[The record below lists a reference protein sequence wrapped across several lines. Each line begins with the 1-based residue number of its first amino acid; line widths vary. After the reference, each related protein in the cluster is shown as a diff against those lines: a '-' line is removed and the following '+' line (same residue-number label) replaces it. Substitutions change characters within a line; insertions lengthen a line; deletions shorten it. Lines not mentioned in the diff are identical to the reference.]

1 MTCRAHDYKALLKNS
16 LRKWDLRKWVVFLV
30 LLLMLVSLHMYG
42 VQQYSLATR
51 EVWYK
56 RFLTNRTRFSSD
68 CRGCC
73 RPALNVFLLKT
84 HKCAGSTVQNVLMR
98 FGDRRNLSFAL
109 PREGN
114 YFGHPKPFS
123 MSMIPADMIPPWGFN
138 IFCHHARFG
147 SDELRHLMP
156 PDTVFITILRDPAH
170 LFESLYL
177 YYHLENHTGLS
188 LEAFLRSEGKQR
200 WLDSHRYAARF
211 GRNQMLFDLGLDTS
225 GSTNDSQ
232 VDAFI
237 RHIEDSFHLV
247 LIAELFDES
256 LILLRDLLCWDTQD
270 VVYFEHNQRMQKA
283 GSSSSAGS
291 ATNAIGG
298 RDSDKEG
305 GSLRRQME
313 RYNAGDGRL
322 YSHFRR
328 KMERLID
335 EYGRKRMRQEVDG
348 LQLWKSLLY
357 EHCVE
362 KLDSGRTV
370 AYETR
375 EYSDDVYSIVL
386 RPGVNN
392 RLCLDMARAEL
403 PYTERL
409 RRKQRLLARTHW
421 WTLPWSAGGGS
432 VVPDVA
438 STRGAQL
445 LRRAAS
451 ARQRSRRRVAKG

>member
-30 LLLMLVSLHMYG
+30 LLLMLVSLHM
-42 VQQYSLATR
+42 
-51 EVWYK
+51 
-56 RFLTNRTRFSSD
+56 FLTNRTRFSSD

-138 IFCHHARFG
+138 IFCHHVRFG

-177 YYHLENHTGLS
+177 YYHLENHTGVS
-188 LEAFLRSEGKQR
+188 LEGFLRSDGKQR

-225 GSTNDSQ
+225 GHTNDSE

-237 RHIEDSFHLV
+237 QHIEDSFHLV

-283 GSSSSAGS
+283 GSSAGG
-291 ATNAIGG
+291 AANAIGG
-298 RDSDKEG
+298 RDSDKESG
-305 GSLRRQME
+305 ILRRKME

-322 YSHFRR
+322 YRHFRQ

-386 RPGVNN
+386 RAGVNN

-421 WTLPWSAGGGS
+421 WTLPWSGGGGS

-438 STRGAQL
+438 STRGQL

>member
-1 MTCRAHDYKALLKNS
+1 MAAMTCRAHDYKALLKNS
-16 LRKWDLRKWVVFLV
+16 LRKWDLRKWAVFVV
-30 LLLMLVSLHMYG
+30 LLLMLVSLHM
-42 VQQYSLATR
+42 
-51 EVWYK
+51 
-56 RFLTNRTRFSSD
+56 FLTNRTRFSNE

-123 MSMIPADMIPPWGFN
+123 LSMIPADMIPPWGFN
-138 IFCHHARFG
+138 IFCHHVRFG
-147 SDELRHLMP
+147 SDDLRRLMP
-156 PDTVFITILRDPAH
+156 PDTVFITILRDPAR

-177 YYHLENHTGLS
+177 YYHLENHTGVS
-188 LEAFLRSEGKQR
+188 LEAFLKSDTKQR
-200 WLDSHRYAARF
+200 WLDTHRYAARF
-211 GRNQMLFDLGLDTS
+211 GRNQMLFDLGMDTS
-225 GSTNDSQ
+225 GHTNDSE

-237 RHIEDSFHLV
+237 QHIEESFHLV

-283 GSSSSAGS
+283 AAGS
-291 ATNAIGG
+291 GG
-298 RDSDKEG
+298 NNGVDKGDSA
-305 GSLRRQME
+305 LRREME

-322 YSHFRR
+322 YRHFRQ

-348 LQLWKSLLY
+348 LKLWKSLLY

-386 RPGVNN
+386 RSGVNN

-409 RRKQRLLARTHW
+409 RRKQRVLARSSHW
-421 WTLPWSAGGGS
+421 WTLPWSSGDGAPDEPA
-432 VVPDVA
+432 VV
-438 STRGAQL
+438 STRGQL
-445 LRRAAS
+445 LRRAVS
-451 ARQRSRRRVAKG
+451 ARQRARRRVAKG

>member
-1 MTCRAHDYKALLKNS
+1 MICRVYEYKTLLKNS

-30 LLLMLVSLHMYG
+30 LLLMLISLHMYG

-51 EVWYK
+51 AVWYK
-56 RFLTNRTRFSSD
+56 RFLWNRTGLSSD

-84 HKCAGSTVQNVLMR
+84 HKCASSTVQNVLMR

-109 PREGN
+109 PQGGN
-114 YFGHPKPFS
+114 YFGHPKSFT
-123 MSMIPADMIPPWGFN
+123 MSMIPPDMVPPWGFN
-138 IFCHHARFG
+138 IFCHHVRFG
-147 SDELRHLMP
+147 SDDLKHLMP
-156 PDTVFITILRDPAH
+156 PDTVFITILRDPVN

-177 YYHLENHTGLS
+177 YYHLENHTGVS
-188 LEAFLRSEGKQR
+188 LEAFLKSDAKQT

-211 GRNQMLFDLGLDTS
+211 GRNQMLFDLGFDTS
-225 GSTNDSQ
+225 SATNTSEVDLAIQ
-232 VDAFI
+232 V
-237 RHIEDSFHLV
+237 IEDSFHLV

-283 GSSSSAGS
+283 AEPNQ
-291 ATNAIGG
+291 A
-298 RDSDKEG
+298 
-305 GSLRRQME
+305 LRREME
-313 RYNAGDGRL
+313 EYNAGDKRL
-322 YSHFRR
+322 YLHF
-328 KMERLID
+328 KNKLERMID

-348 LQLWKSLLY
+348 LQLWKNLLY

-386 RPGVNN
+386 RSGVNN

-409 RRKQRLLARTHW
+409 REKQRLLSRSHW
-421 WTLPWSAGGGS
+421 WTFPFGGS
-432 VVPDVA
+432 S
-438 STRGAQL
+438 STRGQL
-445 LRRAAS
+445 LRRAA
-451 ARQRSRRRVAKG
+451 AVPRRRSSWHVSRG

>member
-16 LRKWDLRKWVVFLV
+16 LRKWDLRKWAVFVV

-51 EVWYK
+51 AVWYK
-56 RFLTNRTRFSSD
+56 RFLTNRTRFSNE

-123 MSMIPADMIPPWGFN
+123 LSMIPADMIPPWGFN
-138 IFCHHARFG
+138 IFCHHVRFG
-147 SDELRHLMP
+147 SDDLRRLMP
-156 PDTVFITILRDPAH
+156 PDTVFITILRDPAR

-177 YYHLENHTGLS
+177 YYHLENHTGVS
-188 LEAFLRSEGKQR
+188 LEAFLKSDTKQR
-200 WLDSHRYAARF
+200 WLDTHRYAARF
-211 GRNQMLFDLGLDTS
+211 GRNQMLFDLGMDTS
-225 GSTNDSQ
+225 GHTNDSE

-237 RHIEDSFHLV
+237 QHIEDSFHLV

-270 VVYFEHNQRMQKA
+270 VVYFEHNQRMQKSST
-283 GSSSSAGS
+283 GS
-291 ATNAIGG
+291 
-298 RDSDKEG
+298 G
-305 GSLRRQME
+305 GSNGADKGNNALRHQME

-322 YSHFRR
+322 YRHFRQ

-348 LQLWKSLLY
+348 LKLWKSLLY
-357 EHCVE
+357 DHCVE

-386 RPGVNN
+386 RSGVNN

-409 RRKQRLLARTHW
+409 RRKQRLLARSTHW
-421 WTLPWSAGGGS
+421 WTLPWASGDGA
-432 VVPDVA
+432 PDEPAVA
-438 STRGAQL
+438 STRGR
-445 LRRAAS
+445 LRRRAVN
-451 ARQRSRRRVAKG
+451 ARQRARRRVAKG

>member
-16 LRKWDLRKWVVFLV
+16 LRKWDLRKWAVFVV
-30 LLLMLVSLHMYG
+30 LLLMLVSLHM
-42 VQQYSLATR
+42 
-51 EVWYK
+51 
-56 RFLTNRTRFSSD
+56 FLTNRTRFSNE

-123 MSMIPADMIPPWGFN
+123 LSMIPADMIPPWGFN
-138 IFCHHARFG
+138 IFCHHVRFG
-147 SDELRHLMP
+147 SDDLRRLMP
-156 PDTVFITILRDPAH
+156 PDTVFITILRDPAR

-177 YYHLENHTGLS
+177 YYHLENHTGVS
-188 LEAFLRSEGKQR
+188 LEAFLKSDTKQR
-200 WLDSHRYAARF
+200 WLDTHRYAARF
-211 GRNQMLFDLGLDTS
+211 GRNQMLFDLGMDTS
-225 GSTNDSQ
+225 GHTNDSE

-237 RHIEDSFHLV
+237 QHIEESFHLV

-283 GSSSSAGS
+283 AAGS
-291 ATNAIGG
+291 GG
-298 RDSDKEG
+298 NNGVDKGDSA
-305 GSLRRQME
+305 LRREME

-322 YSHFRR
+322 YRHFRQ

-348 LQLWKSLLY
+348 LKLWKSLLY

-375 EYSDDVYSIVL
+375 
-386 RPGVNN
+386 
-392 RLCLDMARAEL
+392 
-403 PYTERL
+403 
-409 RRKQRLLARTHW
+409 
-421 WTLPWSAGGGS
+421 
-432 VVPDVA
+432 
-438 STRGAQL
+438 
-445 LRRAAS
+445 
-451 ARQRSRRRVAKG
+451 

>member
-1 MTCRAHDYKALLKNS
+1 MTCRANDYKALLKNS
-16 LRKWDLRKWVVFLV
+16 LRKWDLRKWAVFLV

-51 EVWYK
+51 AVWYK
-56 RFLTNRTRFSSD
+56 RFLTNRTRFSND

-123 MSMIPADMIPPWGFN
+123 LSMIPADMIPPWGFN
-138 IFCHHARFG
+138 IFCHHVRFG
-147 SDELRHLMP
+147 SDDLRRLMP
-156 PDTVFITILRDPAH
+156 PDTVFITILRDPAR

-177 YYHLENHTGLS
+177 YYHLENHTGVS
-188 LEAFLRSEGKQR
+188 LEAFLKSDTKQR
-200 WLDSHRYAARF
+200 WLDTHRYAARF
-211 GRNQMLFDLGLDTS
+211 GRNQMLFDLGMDTS
-225 GSTNDSQ
+225 GHTNDSE

-237 RHIEDSFHLV
+237 QHIEDSFRLV

-256 LILLRDLLCWDTQD
+256 LILLRDLLCWDTQPGI
-270 VVYFEHNQRMQKA
+270 VRSIFLFTSPRTLCTSSTTNACKRRLA
-283 GSSSSAGS
+283 GSGGINDADKGNSA
-291 ATNAIGG
+291 
-298 RDSDKEG
+298 
-305 GSLRRQME
+305 LRHQME
-313 RYNAGDGRL
+313 RYNMGDGRL
-322 YSHFRR
+322 YRHFRQ

-348 LQLWKSLLY
+348 LKLWKSLLY

-386 RPGVNN
+386 RSGVNN
-392 RLCLDMARAEL
+392 RLCLDMARA
-403 PYTERL
+403 
-409 RRKQRLLARTHW
+409 
-421 WTLPWSAGGGS
+421 
-432 VVPDVA
+432 
-438 STRGAQL
+438 
-445 LRRAAS
+445 
-451 ARQRSRRRVAKG
+451 